1 MGPAK
6 EQHEQEMVL
15 NHVAQL
21 AGLRAACNTNK
32 ENINEVKVEVCGMNT
47 RLNLAEQ
54 NITVLRVK
62 FAAYSA
68 IAVFVANI
76 IYTAVGKLLGM

>member
-6 EQHEQEMVL
+6 EHDQEMIM
-15 NHVAQL
+15 NHVSQL
-21 AGLRAACNTNK
+21 AGLRAACDTNK

-68 IAVFVANI
+68 VAVFVANL